1 MSRYTGPKCK
11 KCRQLGF
18 SVCGSLNCALSRRQT
33 RPGMHALSPQS
44 VSPYKQRLTEKQKLR
59 FSYWVSER
67 QLIRYVRKARSMA
80 GLPGENLLKI
90 LECRLDNI
98 VYRLGF
104 APTLHGARQLVNH
117 GHILVNGRK
126 VDIPS
131 YIIKPGDLITL
142 KEKSKTILPVQQGFE
157 RRLSRP
163 PFPYIEL
170 DENNL
175 MGKLLHQPSREEIP
189 LKINENLIIEYYAP
203 RL

>member
-1 MSRYTGPKCK
+1 M
-11 KCRQLGF
+11 
-18 SVCGSLNCALSRRQT
+18 
-33 RPGMHALSPQS
+33 
-44 VSPYKQRLTEKQKLR
+44 EKQKLR

-67 QLIRYVRKARSMA
+67 QLIRYMKKAKSMP

-90 LECRLDNI
+90 LECRLDNV

-104 APTLHGARQLVNH
+104 APTLPAARQLVNH
-117 GHILVNGRK
+117 GHVLVNGRK

-131 YIIKPGDLITL
+131 YIVKEGDEITL
-142 KEKSKTILPVQQGFE
+142 KEKSKNILPVQQGLE

-163 PFPYIEL
+163 PLPYVEL

-175 MGKLLHQPSREEIP
+175 VGKLLHQPSREEIP
-189 LKINENLIIEYYAP
+189 LKINEGLIIEYYAP